1 LDNIYNAVG
10 VSPQGKSRRP
20 QTQQQ
25 FVEEDVENIDED
37 I

>member
-1 LDNIYNAVG
+1 VG
-10 VSPQGKSRRP
+10 VSPGNQGSRRRP
-20 QTQQQ
+20 GTTQQQ